1 MIRSMTGY
9 GRAHLE
15 GEGCAV
21 TVEVRSGNHRFLK
34 VSVRAPEVWERLAR
48 DIEGVVREKVARGSV
63 LVNVRKLG
71 TLAGAREFLVNRQA
85 IEEYRRQLAE
95 VEGGK
100 EVRLAELLSLPG
112 TVGTVDETDAELDEV
127 WKSVSG
133 LVNEALDAMVAMR
146 RQEGE
151 HLGEVLLD
159 VAGKLGKLVEEIC
172 TGTPDMVAHY
182 RDRLEGR
189 INELLEGKGVS
200 VAQADL
206 ARELAIFAERSDVRE
221 EVDRM
226 ASHLKQFAALLDG
239 DAPVGRR
246 LEFLV
251 QEMLRETNTMGAKVA
266 DVELAKTVLDA
277 KVEVDRL
284 KEQVMNVE

>member
-1 MIRSMTGY
+1 MTGY

-15 GEGCAV
+15 REGCAV
-21 TVEVRSGNHRFLK
+21 TVEIRSGNHRFLK
-34 VSVRAPEVWERLAR
+34 VSVHAPEVWERLTR
-48 DIEGVVREKVARGSV
+48 DIEGLVRENVARGSV

-85 IEEYRRQLAE
+85 IEEYRRQLAG
-95 VEGGK
+95 VEGAQ
-100 EVRLAELLSLPG
+100 EVSLGELLSLPG
-112 TVGTVDETDAELDEV
+112 TVGSVDETDAELDEV
-127 WKSVSG
+127 WKDVSG
-133 LVNEALDAMVAMR
+133 LVNQAVDAMTTMR
-146 RQEGE
+146 RREGE
-151 HLGEVLLD
+151 HLREVLSG
-159 VAGKLGKLVEEIC
+159 VVGKLGELVEEIR
-172 TGTPDMVAHY
+172 GGAADMVAHY
-182 RDRLEGR
+182 RDRLETR
-189 INELLEGKGVS
+189 VNELLEGKKLS
-200 VAQADL
+200 VARTDL
-206 ARELAIFAERSDVRE
+206 ARELAIFAERSDIRE
-221 EVDRM
+221 ELDRM
-226 ASHLKQFAALLDG
+226 VSHLKQFASLLDG

>member
-1 MIRSMTGY
+1 MTGY

-15 GEGCAV
+15 REGCAV
-21 TVEVRSGNHRFLK
+21 TVEIRSGNHRFLK
-34 VSVRAPEVWERLAR
+34 VSVRAPDVWERLTR
-48 DIEGVVREKVARGSV
+48 DIEGLVREKVARGSV

-71 TLAGAREFLVNRQA
+71 TLAGAREFLVNRQV

-95 VEGGK
+95 VEGAQ
-100 EVRLAELLSLPG
+100 EVSLAELLSLPG
-112 TVGTVDETDAELDEV
+112 TVGSVDETDAELDEV
-127 WKSVSG
+127 WKDVSG
-133 LVNEALDAMVAMR
+133 LVNEALDAMTTMR

-151 HLGEVLLD
+151 HLEEVLSE
-159 VAGKLGKLVEEIC
+159 VVGKLGKMVEQIRV
-172 TGTPDMVAHY
+172 GAPDMVAHY
-182 RDRLEGR
+182 RDRIETR
-189 INELLEGKGVS
+189 VNELLEGKTLS
-200 VAQADL
+200 VAQTDL
-206 ARELAIFAERSDVRE
+206 ARELAIFAERSDIRE
-221 EVDRM
+221 ELDRM
-226 ASHLKQFAALLDG
+226 VSHLKQFASLLDG